1 MNEYYQHRF
10 GGIYIVN
17 DVATHTDTNQRL
29 VIYTHVYPF
38 DEHTWARPIDEWTDD
53 RFKQISYNTVQEL
66 MKKDRLEFQI
76 EIGKARGMN
85 RSCN

>member
-53 RFKQISYNTVQEL
+53 RFNQISYNTVQEL

-85 RSCN
+85 RLYS